1 MHLQRLFEIVYLLLY
16 RKKVTAKELAERF
29 EVSTRT
35 IYRDI
40 DTLSA
45 ARIPI
50 YTNKGKDGGIFLME
64 HFILNRAL
72 LSEEEQQLILS
83 ALKGVQT
90 ITDDTNDTLERMRT
104 LFHQQETDWIAM
116 DLSASS
122 LKPYEM
128 LFRYAMPFPSPIVA
142 VTVSKPNVMPILS
155 NFGLKN
161 ILGI

>member
-45 ARIPI
+45 AGIPI

-90 ITDDTNDTLERMRT
+90 ITDDTNDT
-104 LFHQQETDWIAM
+104 
-116 DLSASS
+116 
-122 LKPYEM
+122 
-128 LFRYAMPFPSPIVA
+128 
-142 VTVSKPNVMPILS
+142 
-155 NFGLKN
+155 
-161 ILGI
+161 

>member
-45 ARIPI
+45 AGIPI

-72 LSEEEQQLILS
+72 LSEEMCIRDRQTS
-83 ALKGVQT
+83 AATKKKKSGNT
-90 ITDDTNDTLERMRT
+90 FDMAPIR
-104 LFHQQETDWIAM
+104 
-116 DLSASS
+116 SAA
-122 LKPYEM
+122 LP
-128 LFRYAMPFPSPIVA
+128 
-142 VTVSKPNVMPILS
+142 
-155 NFGLKN
+155 
-161 ILGI
+161 

>member
-45 ARIPI
+45 AGIPI

-90 ITDDTNDTLERMRT
+90 ITDDSTDTLERMRT

-116 DLSASS
+116 DLSD
-122 LKPYEM
+122 
-128 LFRYAMPFPSPIVA
+128 
-142 VTVSKPNVMPILS
+142 
-155 NFGLKN
+155 
-161 ILGI
+161 